1 MIRSLLH
8 YIERRVVRA
17 EIKRLEAELAAYY
30 ARSERILN
38 AWGYPIGSRQFRCY
52 CHGERS
58 VSIYDVKTYAVVWRG
73 ESISEALRLASQMNY
88 VWHVGAGR
96 GTVVGDTNP
105 TVKDCTS

>member
-1 MIRSLLH
+1 MIRTLLH
-8 YIERRVVRA
+8 YIERRVVRDD
-17 EIKRLEAELAAYY
+17 INHLQAELAAYY

-58 VSIYDVKTYAVVWRG
+58 VSIYDVKTFATVWRG

-88 VWHVGAGR
+88 VWHIDAGR
-96 GTVVGDTNP
+96 KTEVGTR
-105 TVKDCTS
+105 